1 MKNITITKLDLIFA
15 THNQNKVNEIKN
27 YIPKNINL
35 ISLNDIGYK
44 DEIKETGKS
53 FHENALIKAR
63 HINNKFNMNC
73 FSDDSGLEVDCLN
86 GEPGVFSAR
95 YAGKPYDS
103 EKNIDFL
110 LNKMKNSK
118 FRNANFK
125 TCIVLIHGNNIKL
138 FEGKVEGEILNKRKG
153 IKGFGYDSIFI
164 PKGFKNSFGEL
175 SMNQKN
181 KISHRGIAT
190 KKLVN
195 YLTNNFH

>member
-164 PKGFKNSFGEL
+164 PKGFKSSFGEL